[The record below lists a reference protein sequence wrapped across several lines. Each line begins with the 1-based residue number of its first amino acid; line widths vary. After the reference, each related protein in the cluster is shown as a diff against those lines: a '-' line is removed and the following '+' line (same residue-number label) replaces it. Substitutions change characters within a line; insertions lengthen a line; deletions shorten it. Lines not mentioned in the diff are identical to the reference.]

1 MAKNN
6 AFGPHLTLDLNH
18 CNPEKVSN
26 YDLVFDVLN
35 SLPDMIGMTKITQ
48 PYVFKYS
55 GSVPEDEGITGFVVI
70 AESHISIHTFQKKN
84 YAFIDLFSCKHF
96 DYEFAQKYLIDV
108 FESQKP
114 TVNVLMRGYDF
125 PRSGQPESRKYIE
138 RAKEG
143 LTTTI

>member
-1 MAKNN
+1 
-6 AFGPHLTLDLNH
+6 
-18 CNPEKVSN
+18 
-26 YDLVFDVLN
+26 
-35 SLPDMIGMTKITQ
+35 
-48 PYVFKYS
+48 
-55 GSVPEDEGITGFVVI
+55 VI

-138 RAKEG
+138 QAKNG
-143 LTTTI
+143 LTKTI